1 MSWEVEFKKFLK
13 VLELKKLVIVCGD
26 LNVVYNE
33 IDLENFKINWKNVG
47 FSDEEREKFSE
58 FLNVGFIDIFCYFYF
73 NKEKV
78 YIWWS
83 YM

>member
-33 IDLENFKINWKNVG
+33 IDLENFKIN
-47 FSDEEREKFSE
+47 
-58 FLNVGFIDIFCYFYF
+58 
-73 NKEKV
+73 
-78 YIWWS
+78 
-83 YM
+83 